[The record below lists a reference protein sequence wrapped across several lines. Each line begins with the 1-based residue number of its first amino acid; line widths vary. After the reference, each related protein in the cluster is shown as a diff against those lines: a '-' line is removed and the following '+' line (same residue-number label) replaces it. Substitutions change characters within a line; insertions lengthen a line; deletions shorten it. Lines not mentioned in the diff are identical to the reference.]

1 MCFRN
6 KNTILNPN
14 KLSNSKILKAKYRR
28 RKKKLANGK
37 KICWFVLCGWIEGES
52 MSAVFYSLKSI
63 VWPRKQIKQH
73 TSTWNID
80 KWLNNLL
87 FSRNKNVIG
96 GNNLFFGSCFVWCC
110 SKVSNEKANQRTQSE
125 THTNFRLFDF
135 SRVYHACLTI
145 PLAIETTENKT
156 EKRINSSSSCRSS
169 SEKQ

>member
-28 RKKKLANGK
+28 RKKNWRMGK

-96 GNNLFFGSCFVWCC
+96 GNNLFFWLVFCVVLF
-110 SKVSNEKANQRTQSE
+110 QSVQWKSQPTDTIRN
-125 THTNFRLFDF
+125 THEFSTFRLQ
-135 SRVYHACLTI
+135 SRI
-145 PLAIETTENKT
+145 PRLPHDTTSDWNDRK
-156 EKRINSSSSCRSS
+156 
-169 SEKQ
+169 